1 MRILV
6 TGGTGFVGRHLVPAL
21 AAAHE
26 VTCIVRDAS
35 DAGLPT
41 TVQLL
46 ETDLTDPGFGDSLPQ
61 EVEVVVHLAQAY
73 ASFPDRATDLFL
85 VNAVS
90 THWLAE
96 WARRSGVRRFV
107 LASSGSIYRPAAE
120 PLTEGAPTLPAGY
133 HPATKLVSELIL
145 EHYRPYFAVAVLRLF
160 APYGQGQTN
169 RMIPRMFEAIR
180 AGAPITLSRGGEPR
194 INPIHVDD
202 LVPIMVRSVEDTGS
216 YTVNVGGDEPV
227 SIRQLADMIGREV
240 GREPVFVERDGEVS
254 GDLVA
259 DTTLMRQIFGP
270 RQMTSLARGLH
281 SMVGDDVVPPTH

>member
-21 AAAHE
+21 AATHE

-35 DAGLPT
+35 GTGVPS

-46 ETDLTDPGFGDSLPQ
+46 EADLADPGFGDRLPQ
-61 EVEVVVHLAQAY
+61 EIDVVVHLAQAY

-85 VNAVS
+85 VNAAS

-96 WARRSGVRRFV
+96 WARRSGVARFV

-120 PLTEGAPTLPAGY
+120 PLTEDAPTLPAGY

-145 EHYRPYFAVAVLRLF
+145 DHYRPYLDVAVLRLF
-160 APYGQGQTN
+160 APYGRGQTN

-202 LVPIMVRSVEDTGS
+202 LVAIMVHSVEDAGN

-227 SIRQLADMIGREV
+227 SIRQLAEMIGSEV
-240 GREPVFVERDGEVS
+240 GRAPVFVDRDGEVP

-259 DTTLMRQIFGP
+259 DTTRMRRIFGP
-270 RQMTSLARGLH
+270 REMTPLARGLH
-281 SMVGDDVVPPTH
+281 SMVGDDVVRPAR